1 MNLFNAIGFI
11 GGVVTLIS
19 FICILMIFV
28 IDVKSEKIR
37 NIVFIFLF
45 IGCGL
50 IGVAMFPDL
59 LVLVNRYN

>member
-1 MNLFNAIGFI
+1 MNLFNSIGFI

-28 IDVKSEKIR
+28 IDVKNENIR

-50 IGVAMFPDL
+50 IGVAMLPNL
-59 LVLVNRYN
+59 LVHYK